1 MVEAIVAILVG
12 LLLAS
17 EAFGTGSEKLV
28 GPLRP
33 FKRVIGIVALVVG
46 VLNITGVTGIA
57 LIVGGLVLAASALG
71 SVPKVGADLQ
81 SAGRWLARFRV
92 VLGIIILLIGIMSL
106 LSPPPW
112 ARRGGPPPDIRRGP
126 PPGVPPR

>member
-12 LLLAS
+12 LMLAS
-17 EAFGTGSEKLV
+17 EALGSGSEKLV

-33 FKRVIGIVALVVG
+33 FKTVIGVVALVVG
-46 VLNITGVTGIA
+46 VLNITSVTGIA
-57 LIVGGLVLAASALG
+57 LIVGGLVLATSALG
-71 SVPKVGADLQ
+71 SVPKIGADLQ
-81 SAGRWLARFRV
+81 SAGQWLSRFRV

-126 PPGVPPR
+126 PQGVPPS